1 MENSPLKDWSRSFAS
16 GLVGAVALTSVHQL
30 ARRVTDAAPRMDVL
44 GERAIG
50 RAVTAAGGTIPS
62 QAALHQWALAGDLLA
77 NSAYYSLVTCGRDAH
92 MWTRAVGLGLAAG
105 IGALVLPARLGL
117 GDPPKSDQRSNQIM
131 TVAWYLL
138 GGLAAAAAGHR
149 MKARPS
155 PVHHTRIS

>member
-105 IGALVLPARLGL
+105 IGALVLP
-117 GDPPKSDQRSNQIM
+117 
-131 TVAWYLL
+131 
-138 GGLAAAAAGHR
+138 
-149 MKARPS
+149 
-155 PVHHTRIS
+155 